1 MTVRDQAQADLPRS
15 EFLSARGGAEL
26 FGAEAIAA
34 EDMLVPVTSG
44 SGTQLPYW
52 DGGGYVL
59 KPVKRWN
66 GTEYVPAVLKRW
78 DGSNS
83 VPV

>member
-1 MTVRDQAQADLPRS
+1 M
-15 EFLSARGGAEL
+15 
-26 FGAEAIAA
+26 
-34 EDMLVPVTSG
+34 TSG